1 MLFFHHI
8 VLLLSLSKADVL
20 FCIII
25 ILKTISLTCFNNFS
39 KAEAKKNNEEIHNRD
54 TKYYIENICHQF
66 PDLYM
71 CHQIPDVFK
80 AQKQPPV
87 VFFK

>member
-1 MLFFHHI
+1 M
-8 VLLLSLSKADVL
+8 
-20 FCIII
+20 
-25 ILKTISLTCFNNFS
+25 
-39 KAEAKKNNEEIHNRD
+39 KKNEEIHNRD